1 MQAAGR
7 MLAVL
12 VGIVL
17 LGFALTRGVSGDPV
31 AVLGAVPGMTPEA
44 LAELRAAEGLDKP
57 LVGQFADHVAGL
69 LRGDLGL
76 SLQTG
81 RPVAADIAQRLP
93 ASLELALAGFVPA
106 LGVAFGLGIA
116 AALRPGSGI
125 DVLARGL
132 AAAGAAVPVFVSGLL
147 LIFVFY
153 AQSGWA
159 PEPSGR
165 ISPWLS
171 SPPAVT
177 GFLTV
182 DAVIAGDLTALR
194 SALAHLLLPALTMAL
209 FALAPM
215 LRVMRAAMVAAL
227 ETPAVQGARLVGVG
241 ERVVVFRYA
250 VPEAAG
256 ALIPVAALTFGYM
269 LGANVLVE
277 KVFAWPGAGRY
288 ALEALIALDHAPV
301 LGVMMVLALIH
312 AGLALMADTLARWLD
327 PRLAVTHA

>member
-1 MQAAGR
+1 

-17 LGFALTRGVSGDPV
+17 LGFVLTKALPGDPV
-31 AVLGAVPGMTPEA
+31 SVLGAVPGMTPEA
-44 LAELRAAEGLDKP
+44 LADLRAAEGLDKS
-57 LVGQFADHVAGL
+57 LFGQFVDHVAGL
-69 LRGDLGL
+69 ARGDLGM

-81 RPVAADIAQRLP
+81 RPVSEDIAQRLP
-93 ASLELALAGFVPA
+93 ASLELALAGFLPA
-106 LGVAFGLGIA
+106 LAVALGLGIA
-116 AALRPGSGI
+116 AAVRPGSRV
-125 DVLARGL
+125 DRVARL
-132 AAAGAAVPVFVSGLL
+132 VAAAGAAVPVFVSGLL
-147 LIFVFY
+147 LIFLFY
-153 AQSGWA
+153 MRLAWA

-165 ISPWLS
+165 VSPWISP
-171 SPPAVT
+171 PPAVT
-177 GFLTV
+177 GFLTL
-182 DAVIAGDLTALR
+182 DALIARDMQGLR
-194 SALAHLLLPALTMAL
+194 SALAHLVLPALTMAL

-227 ETPAVQGARLVGVG
+227 ATPAVQAARLVGVAG
-241 ERVVVFRYA
+241 RVLLFRYA
-250 VPEAAG
+250 LPEAAG

-312 AGLALMADTLARWLD
+312 AGLALMADGLARWLD
-327 PRLAVTHA
+327 PRLAVAHG